1 MTATAHRPGPR
12 LPPGPRL
19 HPAGPFLPE
28 DASRWGSLEEALAQ
42 ETDLAE
48 IGAEYAR
55 AVTELVEAARAEARA
70 AGAQYRLIHRMWG
83 LAEEAREQRW
93 AVEAAWLRRGA
104 DRVGAGTLEP
114 EEQTLQDVADEIGPA
129 LALPAVTARARVREA
144 VVLGKDLPQVLA
156 ALETGHV
163 GVAQARVIVGLWLEL
178 AEDAAS
184 LPAAQRP
191 EPRAVQRVVEELLDR
206 APQLTAAQ
214 LRGLARRR
222 RAGLT
227 AAHAD
232 VRHRAALADRRVW
245 VEPLADGMALLGA
258 ILDAATATAV
268 HDRLTSL
275 AERTDP
281 TRTGPSG
288 ARGADPAVDHAL
300 PGGDFSGGDLSG
312 SDFCSTDF
320 SGGDFS
326 VGDAADGVLL
336 GRAVPGADTTC
347 SDGAPVPRTLGQRRA
362 DVLAD
367 LLLDGEP
374 GHWPERLRGIRGQVT
389 VTVPALALLAHSLPS
404 PAPGAAH
411 TGTDPGELLE
421 SLVREPGCAQLGG
434 YGPIPVSLAARIAA
448 RAPTWARVLTDPVT
462 AVVTDHDRT
471 RYTVPA
477 DLKHRLRLR
486 DGTCRFPGCR
496 RRAERCDLDHTVAWA
511 HGGRTAADNLAH
523 LCRHHHLLKHR
534 TGPLGRW
541 QLEHHRPPGPPAGA
555 STAGPATVGASM
567 AGGLMTG
574 TTPGRVPRAG
584 EEGVLVWTSP
594 AGRTYCTHPDGHR
607 HPDHHDDQDP
617 PPF

>member
-1 MTATAHRPGPR
+1 M
-12 LPPGPRL
+12 
-19 HPAGPFLPE
+19 
-28 DASRWGSLEEALAQ
+28 
-42 ETDLAE
+42 
-48 IGAEYAR
+48 
-55 AVTELVEAARAEARA
+55 TELVEAARAEARA

-156 ALETGHV
+156 ALENGHV

-206 APQLTAAQ
+206 APQLTGAQ

-232 VRHRAALADRRVW
+232 ARHRAALADRRVW

-288 ARGADPAVDHAL
+288 AHGADPVVDHAL
-300 PGGDFSGGDLSG
+300 PGGDFSRGDSSG
-312 SDFCSTDF
+312 SDFCTTDFCTTDFCSTDSCSTDF

-326 VGDAADGVLL
+326 AGDFSAGDATDGVLL
-336 GRAVPGADTTC
+336 GRAGSGAGTTRGDC
-347 SDGAPVPRTLGQRRA
+347 APVPRTLGQRRA

-374 GHWPERLRGIRGQVT
+374 EHWPERLRGIRGQVT
-389 VTVPALALLAHSLPS
+389 VTVPALALLAHGLPS
-404 PAPGAAH
+404 PAPDSARA
-411 TGTDPGELLE
+411 GTDPGGLLE
-421 SLVREPGCAQLGG
+421 SLVRDPGCAQLGG
-434 YGPIPVSLAARIAA
+434 YGPIPVALAARIAA
-448 RAPTWARVLTDPVT
+448 RAPSWARVLTDPVT

-541 QLEHHRPPGPPAGA
+541 QLEHHRPPDPPVGA
-555 STAGPATVGASM
+555 STAGAATTGTSTTGATTTGASTTGTSTP
-567 AGGLMTG
+567 GGVMTG
-574 TTPGRVPRAG
+574 TTSGRAPRPAA
-584 EEGVLVWTSP
+584 EGVLVWTSP
-594 AGRTYCTHPDGHR
+594 AGRTYRTHPDGHR